1 MLTLPVHTYRQPG
14 ITPGDLVRLALLG
27 SPVGMLVLLLWNPH
41 LDPSW
46 QAPAFHFVIVTL
58 AAGMAAMVGVQVL
71 VVAERLREARA
82 FTLGL
87 AFMVISGFIFIH
99 GLLTPGFVISYASNG
114 IGWAPLV
121 ALFLGAICLSLSTVR
136 QRPGEEPWVFRYRK
150 VIRVILLAAW
160 AGFLALSLMVPRFLS
175 GHPASLGI
183 IVPAPAA
190 TYEPAHERH
199 TPEEHDEYTRAGA
212 RASGSGTEQPPWVS
226 GGLVLLTGGLLLSSA
241 LRYARNYRLSRLP
254 LHATLVAGIALL
266 IESLIVFFLA
276 SVWRVSWWEYHVL
289 IVLGIT
295 TILYGLLFDYRRD
308 ASFTRTVSALFLN
321 SSVEAIEQS
330 YSEVLTGLVA
340 AVEAKDLYT
349 KGHSEKVA
357 RLATEIG
364 ERLDLPPE
372 RLRVLYEGG
381 LLHDIGKIGIADEI
395 LNKPGQLT
403 PAEFAVVKG
412 HPARSEEMIGKIP
425 SLRSTLPAIRWHHER
440 LDGSGYP
447 DGIAGDQIPLDA
459 RIMAVADVY
468 DAMVSGRSYRP
479 ALGDAHALAFLQE
492 NAGRLFDRRCVEVVT
507 LVAASRSAAPQPS
520 QARAPLTLRL
530 NKQASS

>member
-1 MLTLPVHTYRQPG
+1 MLTLPIHTYRQPG

-27 SPVGMLVLLLWNPH
+27 SPVGMLALLLWNPH
-41 LDPSW
+41 LDPAW
-46 QAPAFHFVIVTL
+46 QAPAFHFIIVTL

-87 AFMVISGFIFIH
+87 AFVVIAGFIFIH
-99 GLLTPGFVISYASNG
+99 GLLTPGFVIRYSSNG

-121 ALFLGAICLSLSTVR
+121 ALFLGAVCLSLSTVR

-150 VIRVILLAAW
+150 VIVVILLAAW
-160 AGFLALSLMVPRFLS
+160 AGFLALSLMVPKFLS

-190 TYEPAHERH
+190 TYEPAHENH
-199 TPEEHDEYTRAGA
+199 TAEEHDEY
-212 RASGSGTEQPPWVS
+212 SKSGTGASAPVQPPWLS

-254 LHATLVAGIALL
+254 LHATIVAGIVLL
-266 IESLIVFFLA
+266 IESVIVFFLA
-276 SVWRVSWWEYHVL
+276 SVWRISWWEYHVL
-289 IVLGIT
+289 ILLGVT

-340 AVEAKDLYT
+340 AVEAKDPYT
-349 KGHSEKVA
+349 RGHSEKVA

-364 ERLDLPPE
+364 ERLGLTPE
-372 RLRVLYEGG
+372 RLRVLYEAG

-412 HPARSEEMIGKIP
+412 HPARSEEMIGRIP
-425 SLRSTLPAIRWHHER
+425 SLRRTLPAIRWHHER

-447 DGIAGDQIPLDA
+447 DGIRADEIPLEA
-459 RIMAVADVY
+459 RILAVADVH

-479 ALGDAHALAFLQE
+479 ALGDAHAIAFLQE
-492 NAGRLFDRRCVEVVT
+492 NTGRLFDQQCVEAVKSI
-507 LVAASRSAAPQPS
+507 AASRSAAPQPS

-530 NKQASS
+530 NKQPSS